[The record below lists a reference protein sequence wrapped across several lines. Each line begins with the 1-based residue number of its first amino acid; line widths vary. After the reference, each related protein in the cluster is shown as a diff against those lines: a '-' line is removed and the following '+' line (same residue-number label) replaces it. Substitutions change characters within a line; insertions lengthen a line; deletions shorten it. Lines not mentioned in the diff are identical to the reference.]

1 MTLIQPSLFPAEER
15 RRFIRGRLLYEIFHN
30 PENMYTVSRIRVLED
45 HEDLGEKE
53 LIVVGHYPPLLEGE
67 EYLFWGT
74 KKEHPKYGLQ
84 YHLDQFRKMMPQGR
98 EAVIQYLSSDLFP
111 GIGKKT
117 AEKIV
122 DTLGDQAIQ
131 LILENPDILI
141 EIPQLSAEK
150 RKLIADKLLENQG
163 LEQIMLRLSEFGVG
177 LRLSTLIFQAY
188 RQEALHILE
197 QNPYQLIE
205 DIEGIG
211 FRRADLIAKAMGV
224 AEDAPERIQAGIIFY
239 LWEQSE
245 QHGHVYYPLEKLL
258 PEVSAWLHHES
269 QTVEIGEAFIEEQ
282 IMELGRTEKIILDQD
297 RAYLPS
303 LFFAERGFLK
313 KVKQLISTP
322 VAEHISTDAFY
333 RALGE
338 LEERLNLEYAAT
350 QREAIETALR
360 KRMMILTG
368 GPGTGKTTVI
378 KGICEL
384 FAAIHGWSLDPK
396 EYVKKEEPFPILL
409 VAPTG
414 RAAKRMAESTG
425 IPAFTIHR
433 LLGWKGGVEFEHSE
447 HAPVQGKLLVVD
459 ECSMM
464 DQWLANQL
472 FRALPDGI
480 QVVLVGDQDQLPSVG
495 PGQIL
500 KDLIDS
506 GRIPV
511 VQLQEIYRQAQGS
524 SIITLAHQ
532 LKSGIE
538 PTDLE
543 QPQADRRFFSCDS
556 QTALQVIKQVCVSA
570 VRKGYTPKD
579 IQVLAPMYK
588 GEAGIDRI
596 NEALQQTLNPPMEQK
611 RELQHGERLFRTGDK
626 ILQLVN
632 NPEQHVYNGDIG
644 EVVGIIYAKE
654 NTEHEDQLIVQYDQH
669 EVVYTR
675 ADLNQ
680 ITLAYCCSV
689 HKSQGSEFPIVV
701 LPVIRAYARML
712 RKNLLYTAITR
723 GKDYLI
729 LCGEISA
736 FRRAM
741 SQDDVEQ
748 RYAYLCTLLQEELP
762 DLATL
767 ESENDTEREGERAG
781 QASSNSSDT

>member
-1 MTLIQPSLFPAEER
+1 MTRIQPSLFPVEER
-15 RRFIRGRLLYEIFHN
+15 KRHVRGRLLYQIFHN
-30 PENMYTVSRIRVLED
+30 PENLYTVSCIRILED
-45 HEDLGEKE
+45 YEDVGEKE
-53 LIVVGHYPPLLEGE
+53 LIVVGYYPPLLDGE

-84 YHLDQFRKMMPQGR
+84 YHVEQFRKVMPQGR
-98 EAVIQYLSSDLFP
+98 DAVIQYLSSDLFP

-122 DTLGDQAIQ
+122 NALGDHAIQ
-131 LILENPDILI
+131 RILENPDVLT
-141 EIPQLSAEK
+141 EIPHLGEEK
-150 RKLIADKLLENQG
+150 RTLLADQLIENQG
-163 LEQIMLRLSEFGVG
+163 LEQIMLRLSEFGIG

-188 RQEALHILE
+188 RHEALHILE

-211 FRRADLIAKAMGV
+211 FRRADLIAKAMGI
-224 AEDAPERIQAGIIFY
+224 AEDAQERIQAGIIYY
-239 LWEQSE
+239 LREQSE

-258 PEVSAWLHHES
+258 PEVRTWLSHES
-269 QTVEIGEAFIEEQ
+269 QALELKEAYIEEQ
-282 IMELGRTEKIILDQD
+282 LMELGRKEKIILDEN

-303 LFFAERGFLK
+303 LFYAERGFLK
-313 KVKQLISTP
+313 KVKELLTTP
-322 VAEHISTDAFY
+322 VAEHISNDAFF

-360 KRMMILTG
+360 KRIMVLTG

-384 FAAIHGWSLDPK
+384 FASLHGWSLDPK
-396 EYVKKEEPFPILL
+396 EYVRKEEPFPILL

-414 RAAKRMAESTG
+414 RAAKRMAEATG
-425 IPAFTIHR
+425 IPALTIHR
-433 LLGWKGGVEFEHSE
+433 LLGWKGGFEFEHSE
-447 HAPVQGKLLVVD
+447 HSPVQGKLLVVD

-472 FRALPDGI
+472 FRALPHGI

-500 KDLIDS
+500 KDLIES

-511 VQLQEIYRQAQGS
+511 VQLKEIYRQAQGS

-532 LKSGIE
+532 IKSGVE
-538 PTDLE
+538 PADLE
-543 QPQADRRFFSCDS
+543 QPQADRRFFPCDS
-556 QTALQVIKQVCVSA
+556 QTALQVIKQVCISA

-579 IQVLAPMYK
+579 IQVLAPMYR

-596 NEALQQTLNPPMEQK
+596 NQVLQQTLNPPGEQK
-611 RELQHGERLFRTGDK
+611 RELQHGEKVFRTGDK
-626 ILQLVN
+626 VLQLVN
-632 NPEQHVYNGDIG
+632 NPEQYVYNGDIG
-644 EVVGIIYAKE
+644 EVVGIIFAKE
-654 NTEHEDQLIVQYDQH
+654 NTEQEDQLIVQYDQH

-675 ADLNQ
+675 SDLNQ

-729 LCGEISA
+729 LCGEVSA
-736 FRRAM
+736 FKQAM
-741 SQDDVEQ
+741 NQNDVEH
-748 RYAYLCTLLQEELP
+748 RYTHLCPLLQE
-762 DLATL
+762 DLQEPA
-767 ESENDTEREGERAG
+767 DGTEGARCSSR
-781 QASSNSSDT
+781 SNSSDT